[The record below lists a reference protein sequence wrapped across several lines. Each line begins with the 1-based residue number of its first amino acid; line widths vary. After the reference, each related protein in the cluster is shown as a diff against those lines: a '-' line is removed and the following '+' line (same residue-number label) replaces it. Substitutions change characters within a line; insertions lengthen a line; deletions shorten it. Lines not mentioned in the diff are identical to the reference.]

1 MIASQINENVRLNAV
16 PGNKSLNL
24 RLFLKTTNSKLSP
37 MIDAQRTSVI
47 CTSNKVNSEIQNFAT
62 DKRTGTIAGDP
73 TACQYISKEI
83 QLANAA
89 TSLKIM
95 VNAYINEY
103 ADIRAFY
110 YISNDLGLEPIFTP
124 FPGFKNLDANTA
136 AIINP
141 KDNNGQ
147 EDVKINKSNRF
158 GFVPSELEYREYG
171 FTVEDLPQ
179 YRNYRIKIVLTSTNQ
194 VYVPRMKDL
203 RVMALA

>member
-1 MIASQINENVRLNAV
+1 
-16 PGNKSLNL
+16 
-24 RLFLKTTNSKLSP
+24 
-37 MIDAQRTSVI
+37 MIDGQRTSVI
-47 CTSNKVNSEIQNFAT
+47 CTSNRVNSEISNYAT
-62 DKRTGTIAGDP
+62 DKRIATIEEDP

-83 QLANAA
+83 QLQNAA

-95 VNAYINEY
+95 LNAYVNEY

-110 YISNDLGLEPIFTP
+110 YISNDSGLKPIFTP
-124 FPGFKNLDANTA
+124 FPGFKNLDPNTA

-147 EDVKINKSNRF
+147 EDIRVDKSNRY
-158 GFVPSELEYREYG
+158 GYVPSELQYKEYN
-171 FTVEDLPQ
+171 FNMEDLPQ

-194 VYVPRMKDL
+194 VYVPRMKEL